1 MARMYR
7 YVPPKPLMFSLS
19 DKNSFELRERAAEY
33 LKKNL
38 NKKGAERGSE
48 DQQGFGVLAETVIR
62 HLLGLE
68 DLELDKHPLSY
79 DIELPAKVK
88 VDVKCRGGEKPFQEE
103 YLGSDGLPREAKH
116 NLFAR
121 QVYDDRLDTD
131 LYLMTHLEHPKAA
144 VLPGTTRQKKW
155 KFYICGWVSK
165 KRAAKEGVY
174 LPRGSLTER
183 GMQGWFPYRGQEIEF
198 YNKNLNGL
206 DDIRDLLKINKKDVE
221 LDGKKSKS
229 LNLTSVDAVRIVYDL
244 VGRGLLNRSAI
255 DFVKKQLGV
264 KMTIKPFLHPNQ
276 YHHLLEWLR
285 ENRRI
290 TKTEV
295 KRAKKILPGK
305 DYEGI

>member
-1 MARMYR
+1 MYK
-7 YVPPKPLMFSLS
+7 YVNPKPTMVNLS
-19 DKNSFELRERAAEY
+19 DMEGYKLRQEAAAY

-38 NKKGAERGSE
+38 NKKGAERGNE
-48 DQQGFGVLAETVIR
+48 GQQGFGVLTEIVIR
-62 HLLGLE
+62 NLLGLPRI
-68 DLELDKHPLSY
+68 DKDKHPLSY
-79 DIELPAKVK
+79 DLLLPSKVK

-103 YLGSDGLPREAKH
+103 YLGSDGLLREAKH

-131 LYLMTHLEHPKAA
+131 IYLMTHLEHPKSA
-144 VLPGTTRQKKW
+144 VLPGTSRQRKW
-155 KFYICGWVSK
+155 KLYICGWVTK

-206 DDIRDLLKINKKDVE
+206 ENIDDLLKVNRSDVE
-221 LDGKKSKS
+221 LDGKKTGG

-244 VGRGLLNRSAI
+244 VGRGLLKEKSI
-255 DFVKKQLGV
+255 DFVTKNLGV
-264 KMTIKPFLHPNQ
+264 ETTIKPFLHPNQ
-276 YHHLLEWLR
+276 YHHLLKWLK
-285 ENRRI
+285 ENKQVSTLDI
-290 TKTEV
+290 
-295 KRAKKILPGK
+295 KKAEKFLPKK